1 MTSLG
6 EIQQPILEQL
16 GEFEAYYV
24 QTLNSNEKSVTKV
37 LKYLH
42 KTGGKKMRPLFV
54 LLCASLHGKITKE
67 SYISATIIE
76 MMHTASLI
84 HDDIVDESY
93 YRRGFFS
100 VNALW
105 GSKKAV
111 LIGDYILSVSLKLA
125 IDHNYYKIIEI
136 ISDVMKDMSLGEIL
150 QSESSEELNFS
161 EERYYEVIRCKT
173 GVLLGACAEA
183 GAVSADASE
192 KEVEAMAKFGTLL
205 GLAFQIKDDILD
217 YNITSATGK
226 PSLNDIREKKM
237 TLPLILSLMN
247 SSKAEQ
253 KEVLKRLRKVD
264 SNRDNVSYIYNF
276 VTTKKGVDMARE
288 KMEAIKNEALIILKD
303 YKESEFKTALVNY
316 ANFILERQ
324 K

>member
-1 MTSLG
+1 MTSLE
-6 EIQQPILEQL
+6 EIKQPILEQL
-16 GEFEAYYV
+16 KEFEAYYL

-93 YRRGFFS
+93 SRRGFFS

-125 IDHNYYKIIEI
+125 IDNHYFKIIEI

-150 QSESSEELNFS
+150 QSESAEDLNFS

-183 GAVSADASE
+183 GAVSAGASE
-192 KEVEAMAKFGTLL
+192 EDVEALAKFGTML

-217 YNITSATGK
+217 YNTTNITGK

-237 TLPLILSLMN
+237 TLPLILSLQN
-247 SSKAEQ
+247 STREEQ
-253 KEVLKRLRKVD
+253 KTVLKWLRKVD
-264 SNRDNVSYIYNF
+264 SDRENVTNVYNF
-276 VTTKKGVDMARE
+276 VMSKKGLDMASE
-288 KMEAIKNEALIILKD
+288 KMETLKNEALLMLERYED
-303 YKESEFKTALVNY
+303 SEYKTALVNY
-316 ANFILERQ
+316 SNFILER
-324 K
+324 KK